1 MDIVVENC
9 RQRLVKICCIFEQ
22 SYFWQGLRYYETHV
36 DIAYL
41 RNRLGLGL
49 GLGLSSGVRVS
60 VMVMVRAVF

>member
-1 MDIVVENC
+1 MEIVIENC
-9 RQRLVKICCIFEQ
+9 RQRLVEICYIFEQ

-41 RNRLGLGL
+41 RNCVGLGL
-49 GLGLSSGVRVS
+49 GLVLSSGVRVS